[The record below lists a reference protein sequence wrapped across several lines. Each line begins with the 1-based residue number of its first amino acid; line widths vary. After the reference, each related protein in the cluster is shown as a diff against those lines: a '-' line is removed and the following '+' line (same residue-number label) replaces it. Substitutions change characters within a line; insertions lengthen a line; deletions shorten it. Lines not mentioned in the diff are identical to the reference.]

1 MGDYM
6 DVIIGLIIPFIGTS
20 LGASL
25 VYFMNNNLN
34 SKSEAILLSIS
45 SGVMIA
51 AAIWSLLLPSLEIGL
66 IPTLIGFIIGIIFLG
81 SIKQDADKVSKM
93 TFAVTLHNIPE
104 GMAVAVSYLSYMMGS
119 TGISYVSCLVLSIGI
134 AIQNFPE
141 GAIISMPLRSNGLNK
156 HKAFFYGVSSGI
168 VEPLFGIITILLS
181 GIVVSLLPY
190 FLGFA
195 AGAMI
200 YVVVK
205 ELIPDSSKYK
215 YSVYFFSFGF
225 LIMMILDVIFS

>member
-215 YSVYFFSFGF
+215 YSVYFFSLGF